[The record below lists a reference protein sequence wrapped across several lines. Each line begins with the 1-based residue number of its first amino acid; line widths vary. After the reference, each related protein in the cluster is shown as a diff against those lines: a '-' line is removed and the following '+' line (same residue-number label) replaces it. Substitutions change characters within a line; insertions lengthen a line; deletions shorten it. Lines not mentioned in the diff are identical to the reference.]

1 MTVAA
6 LLIFGSSAPLQAEI
20 SLPREAMARINAA
33 VFEVVVPKEEDPLSY
48 ARELPVYLL
57 PYSVRTD
64 DYRPVGTAFMTG
76 DNRFISAAHVFMLH
90 KELYRRGYYLRDM
103 KGEVYPVDTVYGYS
117 SRRDLVTFSVKHPPE
132 AEPLSFD
139 REPAINESVY
149 AVGNAHGQGII
160 MRDGTLTSQTA
171 ENLKGEWKWLRFSA
185 AASPGNSGGPLVNNA
200 GEVLGVVTAKSPS
213 ENLNYAYPASEIS
226 PDVPGI
232 SGGEIE
238 DLFSYRLPV
247 AEWTVQEVKQG
258 TVELPAPWRTA
269 AERLQVLYRRFLRDM
284 GNAYYR
290 EYGNR
295 LFPNGPGS
303 HPLLTRNKYQNVP
316 VLYGLNK
323 QDNWFPLEPEAEESV
338 ELKGDAKLD
347 YAELGQNLTLFR
359 LREAGGGVPNRYMAD
374 PAAALERVLE
384 GYPYRRSVGNQ
395 NIAITGFGEPA
406 AVQTH
411 RDRYGRVWAEAEWK
425 VPFADVTLMLN
436 VLPTPMGFAGFM
448 SLNSS
453 ARIAETRLMYRDL
466 YRFFNLGFSAPLRAW
481 KSYLEMEEFLPACF
495 QGSQLSIKEE
505 KEFRFTNDEVSFG
518 VTSDYFLHIHPHSSF
533 ETWMG
538 FELRQGEVRWGPDFY
553 LFTGT
558 NIEDDNIVGLEKFSQ
573 IPEGAADENREKWE
587 RFLKGEEVCTGEW
600 KFEEDYVHTFGV
612 FGGEKARNKAREG
625 NLPFYT
631 IYLKAGENDNR
642 FFPATLRDVFET
654 GTAVLNPRI
663 AGYEGDFQL
672 HQPLTEIE
680 GLSIFEAVSSRDH
693 EVLSRFIEQEIDL
706 KARDHRM
713 RTPLMA
719 AIVEKDEAA
728 ANMLLDA
735 GSNIHVQQE
744 HGETLFMS
752 ALANLSVFFAERVFE
767 EEPDLTART
776 NTGWTPL
783 MYAMKFDK
791 ESLVPA
797 IYEAGGA
804 LKERN
809 ANNVG
814 PLIIALK
821 YGYPGIARKL
831 IQSGVELNYHATS
844 GFTPL
849 HYAFRNERWSLARL
863 LIEHGADISARS
875 SGGWTVL
882 HYAANTSRLDLCEL
896 VIKKGADVRAKAN
909 DGFTPLMAAANE
921 GISDITKLLIDRG
934 ARVNAR
940 DEDGRTA
947 LHRAVKSGLPR
958 QARYLLE
965 AGADPEAETEEGK
978 TPFIIA
984 AEEGHLQ
991 MQELLQEYM

>member
-1 MTVAA
+1 MVV
-6 LLIFGSSAPLQAEI
+6 FGSAAPLQAEI
-20 SLPREAMARINAA
+20 SLPRDAVARINAA

-48 ARELPVYLL
+48 ARELPVHLL

-90 KELYRRGYYLRDM
+90 KELYRKGYYLRDM
-103 KGEVYPVDTVYGYS
+103 KGDVYPVDTVYGYS
-117 SRRDLVTFSVKHPPE
+117 SRRDLVTFSVKQPPE

-139 REPAINESVY
+139 RDPEINESVY

-185 AASPGNSGGPLVNNA
+185 AASPGNSGGPLVNNS

-232 SGGEIE
+232 KGGEIE
-238 DLFSYRLPV
+238 DLFSYGLPV
-247 AEWTVQEVKQG
+247 AEWTVQEVRQG
-258 TVELPAPWRTA
+258 TVELPAPWRKA
-269 AERLQVLYRRFLRDM
+269 AERLQGLYRRFLREM
-284 GNAYYR
+284 QQEYYR
-290 EYGNR
+290 EYGER

-303 HPLLTRNKYQNVP
+303 HPLLTRNKYQHVP

-323 QDNWFPLEPEAEESV
+323 QDNWFPLEPEAEENV
-338 ELKGDAKLD
+338 DLKGDARLD
-347 YAELGQNLTLFR
+347 YAELGQNLTLIR
-359 LREAGGGVPNRYMAD
+359 LREAGGGVPNRYMAN
-374 PAAALERVLE
+374 PAEALERVLE

-453 ARIAETRLMYRDL
+453 ARITETRLLYRDL
-466 YRFFNLGFSAPLRAW
+466 YRFFNVGFSATLRAW
-481 KSYLEMEEFLPACF
+481 KSYMEMEEYLPACF
-495 QGSQLSIKEE
+495 RGSEISFSEE
-505 KEFRFTNDEVSFG
+505 KEFRFTTDELSFG
-518 VTSDYFLHIHPHSSF
+518 FTSEHFMHIHPHSSF

-538 FELRQGEVRWGPDFY
+538 FELKQGEVRWGPEYY

-558 NIEDDNIVGLEKFSQ
+558 NIEDDDIVGLEKFSQ
-573 IPEGAADENREKWE
+573 IPEGAADENREKRA

-600 KFEEDYVHTFGV
+600 EFEEDYVHTFGV
-612 FGGEKARNKAREG
+612 FGGEEARREAREE

-631 IYLKAGENDNR
+631 IYLKTGENDNR
-642 FFPATLRDVFET
+642 YFPATLREVFKT
-654 GTAVLNPRI
+654 GTAVLDPAI
-663 AGYEGDFQL
+663 AGYEEDFHL
-672 HQPLTEIE
+672 HRDLTKIE
-680 GLSIFEAVSSRDH
+680 GMTIFEAVSSRNH
-693 EVLSRFIEQEIDL
+693 ELLSRFIDQKTDL
-706 KARDHRM
+706 EARDHRM

-719 AIVEKDEAA
+719 ATVEKDEAA
-728 ANMLLDA
+728 ASMLLDA
-735 GSNIHVQQE
+735 GVNIHVQQE

-752 ALANLSVFFAERVFE
+752 ALANTSVSLAERVFE
-767 EEPDLTART
+767 MGPDLTART

-783 MYAMKFDK
+783 MYAMKYDK
-791 ESLVPA
+791 EALVPV
-797 IYEAGGA
+797 IYAAGGA
-804 LKERN
+804 PEGRS
-809 ANNVG
+809 ADNVG
-814 PLIIALK
+814 HLIKALQC
-821 YGYPGIARKL
+821 GYPEIAREL
-831 IQSGVELNYHATS
+831 IQSGVEINYHS
-844 GFTPL
+844 KPGFTPL
-849 HYAFRNERWSLARL
+849 HYAFRNEHWSIARL

-875 SGGWTVL
+875 SGGWTAL
-882 HYAANTSRLDLCEL
+882 HYAANTSQLDLCRL
-896 VIKKGADVRAKAN
+896 ILKKGADVRAKAN

-921 GISDITKLLIDRG
+921 AISDITKLLIERG
-934 ARVNAR
+934 ARINAR

-947 LHRAVKSGLPR
+947 LHRAVSSGRPR

-965 AGADPEAETEEGK
+965 AGADPQAESDEGK
-978 TPFIIA
+978 TPFILA
-984 AEEGHLQ
+984 AEEGDLQ
-991 MQELLQEYM
+991 MQELLQEYW